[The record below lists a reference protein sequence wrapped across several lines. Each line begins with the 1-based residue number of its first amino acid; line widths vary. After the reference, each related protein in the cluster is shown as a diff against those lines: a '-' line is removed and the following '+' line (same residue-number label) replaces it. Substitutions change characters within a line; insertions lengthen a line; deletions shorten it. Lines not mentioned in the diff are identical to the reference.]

1 MASRIY
7 GKISGKN
14 IDINA
19 TDDTHTFFKRQ
30 IPAYSEAKR
39 FTDRLAPEIEDL
51 IARHYKVKEISSD
64 LREKLRNTIRT
75 ISENIDEELA
85 TGEQREVTVL
95 LSDLRGFTAI
105 TETYAAKNIVE
116 MLNRYFS
123 LMCRII
129 YSRGGI
135 VDKFMGDSIM
145 ALFGAMKNREDDVIQ
160 AICCSIEMQIAM
172 DLFNKESEILGM
184 PNLYMGIGIN
194 TGQVVAGNIG
204 SALHS
209 EYTVIGNEV
218 NLASRIEA
226 YTLRG
231 QILISKSTYR
241 KANRFLTVKDPI
253 HVSVKGKK
261 DAVPLFEVVSVT
273 EPYNLAVPER
283 EVRRSLRADVNIPFT
298 FRICEG
304 KVICSTAC
312 KGRILNISAGG
323 IYACTEVDVKPFLNL
338 VFRINLFPTNM
349 SSSDIYGKILRVT
362 KLENTY
368 EINIEFTLIAQEDR
382 ELIKNLVNRVIEGDF
397 S

>member
-1 MASRIY
+1 MKSFVKKIAQRIY
-7 GKISGKN
+7 EKVSDPLMKP
-14 IDINA
+14 A
-19 TDDTHTFFKRQ
+19 K
-30 IPAYSEAKR
+30 PAYSEAKR

-51 IARHYKVKEISSD
+51 IAKHYGPLEITPS
-64 LREKLRNTIRT
+64 LREELRTTIR
-75 ISENIDEELA
+75 SVAENIDDELA

-105 TETYAAKNIVE
+105 TETYAAKTIVE

-123 LMCRII
+123 IMCNII

-160 AICCSIEMQIAM
+160 AVCCSIEMQMAM
-172 DLFNKESEILGM
+172 DQFNKVSEVLGM

-194 TGQVVAGNIG
+194 SGPVVAGNIG

-231 QILISKSTYR
+231 QILISKSTYK
-241 KANRFLTVKDPI
+241 KANKFLTVKDPI
-253 HVSVKGKK
+253 QVSVKGKK
-261 DAVPLFEVVSVT
+261 NAVPLFEVVAVN
-273 EPYNLAVPER
+273 EPYNLVVPER

-323 IYACTEVDVKPFLNL
+323 VFACTREDVKPYLNL
-338 VFRINLFPTNM
+338 VFRINFGLTNM
-349 SSSDIYGKILRVT
+349 SSTDIYGKILRVT
-362 KLENTY
+362 KIDDTY
-368 EINIEFTLIAQEDR
+368 EINIEFTLITPDDR
-382 ELIKNLVNRVIEGDF
+382 LLINNLVNKVIEGDF